1 MFPDLFVS
9 SSGAPAD
16 AATILERIGEAFPGE
31 RIYGLDGPT
40 SERPTAIAHTAR
52 PGGGTRAILID
63 PVTARILGE
72 LPNDSVLHL
81 LVAFHA
87 NLLAGRVGRLA
98 NGLGSM
104 LLLLLCLTGA
114 VIWWPGIAS
123 WRRALTV
130 DLRRSWRRI
139 TWELHGAIGIWTLV
153 FVAMWAATGV
163 YFAAAA
169 PIRMI
174 LNAVSPLSATDS
186 PRSSPVKGAEPRP
199 TWRELIARAQLHVP
213 AQQVFRVVPPSNDTA
228 PFQVMFSRTLNPPAG
243 PERLTAVYLDQYTG
257 SVLNGP
263 STARRSA
270 GDLIVDWIVPL
281 HFGNFGGLGVKIAW
295 AILGLAPVLLAITG
309 FLMWWWRVVRPR
321 WPTSAH
327 TRTALTPSPMERC

>member
-1 MFPDLFVS
+1 VAS
-9 SSGAPAD
+9 AGAPAD
-16 AATILERIGEAFPGE
+16 AATILESIRESFPGDQ
-31 RIYGLDGPT
+31 IYGFDAPT
-40 SERPTAIAHTAR
+40 QERPTAMAYTAPPDR
-52 PGGGTRAILID
+52 GARVILID

-72 LPNDSVLHL
+72 LPEGSVLET
-81 LVAFHA
+81 LVGFHA
-87 NLLAGRVGRLA
+87 NLLTGHVGRLA

-104 LLLLLCLTGA
+104 LLFLLCLTGA

-123 WRRALTV
+123 WPRALTV

-163 YFAAAA
+163 YFAAAG

-174 LNAVSPLSATDS
+174 LNAVSPMSAIVS
-186 PRSSPVKGAEPRP
+186 PTSNPAAAAERRP
-199 TWRELIARAQLHVP
+199 TWRELIARAQARVP
-213 AQQVFRVVPPSNDTA
+213 DQHVFRVVPPSNDTA

-257 SVLNGP
+257 RVLNDP
-263 STARRSA
+263 STPRNA
-270 GDLIVDWIVPL
+270 GDVIVDWIVPL

-295 AILGLAPVLLAITG
+295 AILGLAPALLAITG
-309 FLMWWWRVVRPR
+309 FLMWWSRVVRPR
-321 WPTSAH
+321 ML
-327 TRTALTPSPMERC
+327 RVNERS